1 MATQSVDQV
10 FKTSKLITRALI
22 LGQLLFG
29 AVAWFV
35 TDKGAAAGDPNLI
48 NKLTYVWFGLIIV
61 GVIGA
66 FFLQQRIGAIAGSPA
81 NLEKIRAGQLTP
93 AQVQSQIVV
102 MWALLEAPGLLG
114 IVIFL
119 LSGALPVLL
128 AALGY
133 IVLCAVV
140 FFPRRVWFEAFIV

>member
-10 FKTSKLITRALI
+10 FKTSALITRALI

-29 AVAWFV
+29 AVAWFI
-35 TDKGAAAGDPNLI
+35 TDKGAGASDPDLV
-48 NKLTYVWFGLIIV
+48 NKLTYVWFGLIVV
-61 GVIGA
+61 GVLGA
-66 FFLQQRIGAIAGSPA
+66 FVLQQRIGGIAGSPTS
-81 NLEKIRAGQLTP
+81 LQKIRDGQLTP

-102 MWALLEAPGLLG
+102 MWGLLEAPGLLG

-119 LSGALPVLL
+119 LSGSLPVLL

-133 IVLCAVV
+133 VVLCAVV
-140 FFPRRVWFEAFIV
+140 FFPRRVWFDAFVA